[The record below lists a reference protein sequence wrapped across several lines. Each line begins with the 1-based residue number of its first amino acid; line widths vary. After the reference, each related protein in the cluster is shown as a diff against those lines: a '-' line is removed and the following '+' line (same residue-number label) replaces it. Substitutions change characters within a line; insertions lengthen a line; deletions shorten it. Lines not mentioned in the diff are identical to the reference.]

1 MTEKESKIDFTY
13 YLDMLRRRKWY
24 IIPTFFLV
32 LVAGL
37 IYCLAAPKTYKA
49 ATTISI
55 IRQRVPESFVHSTVT
70 ADIDERL
77 HSIGE
82 EILSRTRL
90 EGVIT
95 QLNLYPEERKKLP
108 MEKIIENIRM
118 RINLEISS
126 AQRAMAKQGATAFT
140 LSYEDES
147 PRTAALV
154 ANTLASMFME
164 EHLKLREEQAVGTS
178 EFLAEQLQQLET
190 QLKEREAA
198 IGAYKMSHMG
208 ELPEQ
213 RDATLA
219 VLARLQQ
226 QLDAIQESIR
236 RAQDRKI
243 LLQQQIATEKEFSR
257 ARSGSGSPLEAGV
270 DSLEQLKENLAV
282 LESRYTPNHP
292 DVLKTKKMIEKWGKT
307 EGKTEGK
314 TGEKG
319 EGHVTIEGNRV
330 VANLQQQIYAVDM
343 EVKNLQIESEKV
355 KQKIYAYQGRI
366 ENIPRR
372 EQELLDLQRN
382 YDNLSASYQDLD
394 AKKLEAERAENL
406 ERRQKG
412 EQFRILDPARVPQM
426 PSKPDI
432 PRILAMVIIAAL
444 GGSVGLAFG
453 REYIDKSFYRLD
465 DIESFLNL
473 PVLAGIPVLVTA
485 EDMKIKKK
493 QRVIAISVISF
504 GLVVTSVLLFAV
516 IRKYPGAL
524 L

>member
-147 PRTAALV
+147 PQTAALV

-213 RDATLA
+213 REATLA

-257 ARSGSGSPLEAGV
+257 TRSGSGSPLEAGV

-282 LESRYTPNHP
+282 LESRYKPNHP
-292 DVLKTKKMIEKWGKT
+292 DILRTKKMIEKWGKT
-307 EGKTEGK
+307 EGKT
-314 TGEKG
+314 GEKG
-319 EGHVTIEGNRV
+319 EGQGAIEGNRV
-330 VANLQQQIYAVDM
+330 IANLQQQINAVDM
-343 EVKNLQIESEKV
+343 EVKNLQIESDRV

-366 ENIPRR
+366 ENTPRR

-473 PVLAGIPVLVTA
+473 PVLAGIPLLVTA
-485 EDMKIKKK
+485 EDMKVKKK

-516 IRKYPGAL
+516 IKKYPGAL